1 MEAVSYG
8 GGRRRG
14 ERQRGELTGEV
25 GGEARASEVSDA
37 RCSAILSHAWRPTQ
51 RWVVA
56 RWAASPD
63 KRARRQPQR
72 Y

>member
-1 MEAVSYG
+1 MEAVSCG
-8 GGRRRG
+8 GGRHRG
-14 ERQRGELTGEV
+14 ERRRGELTGEV
-25 GGEARASEVSDA
+25 DGEVRASEVSDA
-37 RCSAILSHAWRPTQ
+37 RCSAILSRAWRPTQ

-56 RWAASPD
+56 RRAASPD